1 MEKQFNN
8 STNAECSTSAPI
20 AGYAVLPAVFFGYGG
35 MKYGQNTKLH
45 IITNERKVLCGT
57 TSFWMEATECSIDKD
72 GYLENM
78 KHLFPI
84 TDERSNTCQKCLKA
98 WLSLNG
104 R

>member
-1 MEKQFNN
+1 MEQRFNS
-8 STNAECSTSAPI
+8 STEAQLTTSAV
-20 AGYAVLPAVFFGYGG
+20 GFGNTMLPAVYFGYGG
-35 MKYGQNTKLH
+35 MKHGQNTKLH

-57 TSFWMEATECSIDKD
+57 TSFWMEATECSIDEN

-84 TDERSNTCQKCLKA
+84 TDKRSNTCQKCLKA

-104 R
+104 T

>member
-1 MEKQFNN
+1 MQKVDIHTEVSSEQVSPAFGN
-8 STNAECSTSAPI
+8 T
-20 AGYAVLPAVFFGYGG
+20 VLPAVYFGYGG
-35 MKYGQNTKLH
+35 MKHGQNTKLH

-57 TSFWMEATECSIDKD
+57 TSFWMEATECTIDVN

-84 TDERSNTCQKCLKA
+84 TDKRSNTCQKCLKA

>member
-1 MEKQFNN
+1 MHNISITYKG
-8 STNAECSTSAPI
+8 SLKAENPPI
-20 AGYAVLPAVFFGYGG
+20 AKVVLPAVYFGYGG
-35 MKYGQNTKLH
+35 IKKGQNTKLH

-57 TSFWMEATECSIDKD
+57 YSFWMEATEDEINSE
-72 GYLENM
+72 GFLENK

-84 TDERSNTCQKCLKA
+84 TDKRSNTCQKCLKA